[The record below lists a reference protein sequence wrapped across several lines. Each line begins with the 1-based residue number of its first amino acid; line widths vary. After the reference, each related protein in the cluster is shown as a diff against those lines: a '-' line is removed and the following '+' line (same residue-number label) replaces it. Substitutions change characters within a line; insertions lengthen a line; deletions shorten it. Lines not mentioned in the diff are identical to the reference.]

1 MATLPQG
8 TRLSFAYDC
17 RDENGMLLE
26 TIPRET
32 PADVTLGGDELLP
45 ALEAALADMQP
56 GETRKLVLGPDD
68 AFGER
73 SDDLVGF
80 VDNDLLPDP
89 PPVLGDVLE
98 LQAEGEDEP
107 MPALVTAV
115 EEDGCAVDSNHP
127 LAGKELH
134 YCLYLVRVLD

>member
-1 MATLPQG
+1 
-8 TRLSFAYDC
+8 
-17 RDENGMLLE
+17 MLLE

-32 PADVTLGGDELLP
+32 PADVTLGEDELLP

-56 GETRKLVLGPDD
+56 GDSRELVLGPDD

-80 VDNDLLPDP
+80 VENALLPDP
-89 PPVLGDVLE
+89 PPILGDVLE

-115 EEDGCAVDSNHP
+115 EEDGCVVDSNHP

-134 YCLYLVRVLD
+134 YTLYLAKVLR

>member
-8 TRLSFAYDC
+8 TRLAFAYEC

-26 TIPRET
+26 TIPVDT
-32 PADVTLGGDELLP
+32 PAEVTLGEGDLLP
-45 ALEAALADMQP
+45 TLETALASMQP
-56 GETRKLVLGPDD
+56 GESRDLVLGPDD

-80 VDNDLLPDP
+80 VANDLLPDP

-98 LQAEGEDEP
+98 LQAEGEEEP
-107 MPALVTAV
+107 MPALITAV
-115 EEDGCAVDSNHP
+115 EEDGCVVDSNHP

-134 YCLYLVRVLD
+134 YRLQLVNVLG